1 MHVVQMA
8 FLKRFFGSCFGTSVG
23 MQARDRCCDCR
34 KVVVLSLETS
44 VTAWAPPAR
53 EKADEE
59 LVMTVGLY
67 C

>member
-1 MHVVQMA
+1 MA
-8 FLKRFFGSCFGTSVG
+8 VASGHLSGCKPETV
-23 MQARDRCCDCR
+23 ACDCR